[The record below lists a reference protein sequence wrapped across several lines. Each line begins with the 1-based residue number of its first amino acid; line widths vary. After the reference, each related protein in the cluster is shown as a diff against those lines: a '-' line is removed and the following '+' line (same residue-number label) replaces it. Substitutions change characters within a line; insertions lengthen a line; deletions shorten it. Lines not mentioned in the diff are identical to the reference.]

1 MQINASY
8 SPCRLYISIP
18 LGFERSVYSI
28 STGPCGL
35 VLLRVT
41 PLCNLLPGILTG
53 IKWIG
58 VDPIAR
64 AITILM
70 HLSICASTLNRAI
83 TLLVLFEDLRGDT
96 AGAVYSIGRL
106 AGGEAEMDDCRQNQA
121 VPTIQ
126 CTAKRGPGCLFL

>member
-1 MQINASY
+1 
-8 SPCRLYISIP
+8 
-18 LGFERSVYSI
+18 
-28 STGPCGL
+28 
-35 VLLRVT
+35 
-41 PLCNLLPGILTG
+41 
-53 IKWIG
+53 
-58 VDPIAR
+58 
-64 AITILM
+64 M